1 MDRFFHLKTA
11 LAFVTLISF
20 LALPAGQYYAGVHE
34 TYAQERDKESESK
47 GTHTSE
53 TLDKAN
59 GVVDKAKEYFG
70 AVMDWV
76 ANKLKF
82 FTDAVDSMVGI
93 EGDNKGT
100 NALFGLPLY
109 VFVALVGTFMLKLA
123 YNILRDSLKS
133 LFAKDEGPPRGRHRR
148 PPARRR

>member
-1 MDRFFHLKTA
+1 MNRFFNLKTA
-11 LAFVTLISF
+11 VVLGMFITF
-20 LALPAGQYYAGVHE
+20 LGLPAGQYHAGVHAAF
-34 TYAQERDKESESK
+34 AQERDRASESK

-53 TLDKAN
+53 TLEKAG
-59 GVVDKAKEYFG
+59 GVFDKAKEYFG

-82 FTDAVDSMVGI
+82 FTDAVDSIVGI

-109 VFVALVGTFMLKLA
+109 VFVALVGAFMLKLF
-123 YNILRDSLKS
+123 YNIVRDSLKS
-133 LFAKDEGPPRGRHRR
+133 VFAKDEGPTGRHRR
-148 PPARRR
+148 PPGRRR

>member
-20 LALPAGQYYAGVHE
+20 LALPAGQYHAGVHAA
-34 TYAQERDKESESK
+34 YAQERDKESESK

-53 TLDKAN
+53 TLKKAG
-59 GVVDKAKEYFG
+59 GVFDKAKEYFG
-70 AVMDWV
+70 AAMDWV
-76 ANKLKF
+76 AYKLKF

-109 VFVALVGTFMLKLA
+109 IFAALVSAFILKLI
-123 YNILRDSLKS
+123 YNIVRDSLKS
-133 LFAKDEGPPRGRHRR
+133 VFAKDEGPPRGRHRR